1 MWTKR
6 IPVKGKRSTDGLTF
20 EIVFGLVSPTMKIKA
35 LGLLTALL
43 LSTLAVLAQTE
54 SESSNSLYDQFEDLK
69 KKSNNYQNYEV
80 VDRALLDGFWNNIED
95 SLNVQ
100 QQEIT
105 SLKKELASTQKNVSE
120 LEGQIS
126 ERDAKINEQSD
137 LIDNMSFLGIQ
148 IGKGTYVTITWAIIF
163 VLVVLVLIVYFR
175 FKNANKVT
183 SETRKEFNSL
193 QAEFE
198 AHRQRARENET
209 KIKRD
214 LQTEINRVEELKEK
228 LGEA

>member
-1 MWTKR
+1 MMILLLESYLPIT
-6 IPVKGKRSTDGLTF
+6 
-20 EIVFGLVSPTMKIKA
+20 PTMKIYA
-35 LGLLTALL
+35 FGLLTSLL
-43 LSTLAVLAQTE
+43 LAATTVFAQTE
-54 SESSNSLYDQFEDLK
+54 SESSNSLNDQFEDLK

-80 VDRALLDGFWNNIED
+80 VDRAVLEEFWNNIED
-95 SLNVQ
+95 SLNAQ
-100 QQEIT
+100 KQEIR
-105 SLKKELASTQKNVSE
+105 SLKKELSSTQKNVSQ
-120 LEGQIS
+120 LEGEIS
-126 ERDAKINEQSD
+126 ERDNKISEQSE

-163 VLVVLVLIVYFR
+163 VLVVLVLVVYYR
-175 FKNANKVT
+175 FKKANKVT
-183 SETRKEFNSL
+183 TETRKEFSTL

-228 LGEA
+228 LGKA

>member
-1 MWTKR
+1 
-6 IPVKGKRSTDGLTF
+6 
-20 EIVFGLVSPTMKIKA
+20 MKIKVI
-35 LGLLTALL
+35 GLLTATLFL
-43 LSTLAVLAQTE
+43 TLSTVAQ
-54 SESSNSLYDQFEDLK
+54 SENDSANSLFDQFEDLK

-80 VDRALLDGFWNNIED
+80 VDKAVLGEFWNNIDD
-95 SLNVQ
+95 SLRVQ
-100 QQEIT
+100 KDEIA
-105 SLKKELASTQKNVSE
+105 SLKKDLAATQKNVSQ

-126 ERDAKINEQSD
+126 ERDSKITEQTE

-148 IGKGTYVTITWAIIF
+148 IGKGTYVTFTWAIIF
-163 VLVVLVLIVYFR
+163 VLIILVLIVYFR
-175 FKNANKVT
+175 FKKANKVT
-183 SETRKEFNSL
+183 TETRKEFNTL

-228 LGEA
+228 LGKA